1 MALAFRRSSHRLI
14 LLRYAV
20 CPFSSTP
27 RSCLLVSPPDPIS
40 NIRHVI
46 YDEGTATREG
56 VKEGFSK
63 HPYSLSEFSQDSFD
77 SATGQ
82 NELQLKLQRQ
92 QLDTLD
98 QQFWTDVCIIPVTT
112 LLMHEL
118 LFFFGDCRATSV
130 LKLGK
135 PTSFPVFLKKPLH
148 HRKNKHFPNSTNNG

>member
-27 RSCLLVSPPDPIS
+27 RSCLLVGPPDPIS

-98 QQFWTDVCIIPVTT
+98 QQFWTDVCIILVTT

-118 LFFFGDCRATSV
+118 LFF
-130 LKLGK
+130 LGIAEQ
-135 PTSFPVFLKKPLH
+135 PPF
-148 HRKNKHFPNSTNNG
+148 